1 MSGVAL
7 TSRHDAIKNVAKSLG
22 LPDAVATLDATN
34 NALVAQ
40 SLRRS
45 VYIAA
50 PCGTRVA
57 RTLVTTALAPLAE
70 DAEDFDARVSETLD
84 DLIATGD
91 LLEMRRETADGME
104 LVLRPAPPAF
114 IKRKDETFILL
125 GVAGDEITPHFD
137 QTVTYRV
144 SGLRTLAAE
153 DSAACSASML
163 EMGLIELSSSF
174 WLYAPPP
181 CDAKSFRDGWL
192 AQLPQ
197 SSSPE
202 KLDDLEILDTATPT
216 TFYKNRWRP
225 LRDKDAGFFLARR
238 EKRYGPKLW
247 CLVEVQGG
255 LVQKLVDVHSKD
267 ARIRDCDEGW
277 RIQAAFDVLAGAS
290 QKVDVALKSDKAL
303 LSFYSPIPAW
313 AIRRLS
319 LIGERVKP
327 ARALLGFEIPRQN
340 ADDEIRWLEETL
352 WLAHKYGEAE

>member
-1 MSGVAL
+1 MSGV
-7 TSRHDAIKNVAKSLG
+7 TIISRHDAMKYMAQSLG
-22 LPDAVATLDATN
+22 LPDAVASLEATN

-45 VYIAA
+45 VYVAA

-70 DAEDFDARVSETLD
+70 GTDDFDARVSETLD

-91 LLEMRRETADGME
+91 LLEMRSETADGVE

-114 IKRKDETFILL
+114 IKRNDGMFILL

-137 QTVTYRV
+137 QTVTYRL
-144 SGLRTLAAE
+144 SGLRTLMAE
-153 DSAACSASML
+153 DSAACAASML

-174 WLYAPPP
+174 WLYAPTP
-181 CDAKSFRDGWL
+181 CDAESFRDLWL
-192 AQLPQ
+192 AQLQ
-197 SSSPE
+197 SSSLE

-216 TFYKNRWRP
+216 TFYKDRWRP
-225 LRDKDAGFFLARR
+225 LRNKDTGFFLARR
-238 EKRYGPKLW
+238 EKRYGAKLW

-255 LVQKLVDVHSKD
+255 FVQKLVDVHSKD

-277 RIQAAFDVLAGAS
+277 RIQAAFDALAGAP
-290 QKVDVALKSDKAL
+290 QKVDVALKGDNAL

-340 ADDEIRWLEETL
+340 MDDEIRWLGETL
-352 WLAHKYGEAE
+352 WLAHNHEGAE